1 MQGSRQLQRGLP
13 AQRDHH
19 ALGLLDI
26 DDVHNV
32 LEGQRLE
39 IQLVGGIVVGR
50 HGLGIAVNHDRLVP
64 GVAKRIAGMHAAVI
78 ELDALPDTVRPGAQ
92 DHDALATRRGHG
104 LVFVGII
111 GLVVVC
117 RGARELG
124 GAGVDRLERG
134 HDAELL
140 AASTHL
146 KLISPG
152 QMPDLHVG

>member
-1 MQGSRQLQRGLP
+1 MP
-13 AQRDHH
+13 TQRDHH
-19 ALGLLDI
+19 ALGLLDV
-26 DDVHNV
+26 DDVHDV
-32 LEGQRLE
+32 LERKRLE
-39 IQLVGGIVVGR
+39 IQLVGGIVIGR
-50 HGLGIAVNHDRLVP
+50 HGLGIAVDHDRLVP

-78 ELDALPDTVRPGAQ
+78 ELDALPDTVRSGAQ
-92 DHDALATRRGHG
+92 DHDPLAARRGHG
-104 LVFVGII
+104 LVFLGII
-111 GLVVVC
+111 GLIVVC